1 VRLVRREQV
10 DLIHSHLGDQ
20 NFYGCVAGKLTG
32 VKTIVTYHGA
42 PKISKQQGLRR
53 AIKTWFVRSTADTVV
68 VVSDYLRRILLQEG
82 FPASKIV
89 RIYNG
94 VDLGRFEGNGNR
106 SLRAELGMENRTPLV
121 GTVANLRRSKGY
133 EYFIRAARILSDS
146 LPGARFLAI
155 GEIDETL
162 GRPLRD
168 AVRAL
173 GLEDRFFFLGF
184 RPDIPSLL
192 AELDVFVLAS
202 TDEGLSIATMEAMA
216 ARRPVVVTKSG
227 GPQEIVEDG
236 KTGLLVPPADAGA
249 MAAKVLQVLNDPE
262 LGQQLGRN
270 ARLAIEGR
278 FSLDQMLRE
287 YEAVYLSCLDVN

>member
-1 VRLVRREQV
+1 
-10 DLIHSHLGDQ
+10 
-20 NFYGCVAGKLTG
+20 
-32 VKTIVTYHGA
+32 
-42 PKISKQQGLRR
+42 
-53 AIKTWFVRSTADTVV
+53 
-68 VVSDYLRRILLQEG
+68 
-82 FPASKIV
+82 
-89 RIYNG
+89 
-94 VDLGRFEGNGNR
+94 
-106 SLRAELGMENRTPLV
+106 MENRTPLV